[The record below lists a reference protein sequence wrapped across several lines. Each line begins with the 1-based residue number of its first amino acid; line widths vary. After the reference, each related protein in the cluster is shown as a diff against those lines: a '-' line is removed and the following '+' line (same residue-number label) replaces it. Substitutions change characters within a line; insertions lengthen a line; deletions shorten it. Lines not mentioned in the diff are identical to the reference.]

1 MAPVDWP
8 GMAPRELV
16 GRIVVSPAFA
26 RSERLSTLLTYVCDM
41 ALTGRESEINEQ
53 KIGHAVFGRPRN
65 YDSTIDGIVRTQA
78 SRLRQRLEL
87 YFQREGADEP
97 MRIVIPRGGYVPI
110 FEPRPAPSAQSL
122 ADTSGSTDNVDVPPP
137 VVTAAG
143 TRSEWRFLPWALC
156 AVLAC
161 LLAVFAIRD
170 HAPAAAGPL
179 QAARKHS
186 LWSHLFSAG
195 HPTLVIAADSGLVM
209 FNNMS
214 ASTLGLDDYLQ
225 GSYRAQ
231 PPNRPTFGPE
241 TPTSVWQA
249 NLASRR
255 YTSMVDLDTILSLE
269 HRANAM
275 GSELQVRYARDLRP
289 NELKSGNVILLGA
302 SEADPWVELFE
313 RKMNFVFQKDNTMNM
328 FSVINRSP
336 RRGEPAHWD
345 SDAKDPQHHVFG
357 LIAYLPN
364 LAGDGD
370 ALILEGTSMAG
381 NEGARDFVLDD
392 SQLLPFLKQIQ
403 NPDGSVPHFE
413 LLLGTQD
420 MSSSAIRSTSLAW
433 RIMN

>member
-1 MAPVDWP
+1 
-8 GMAPRELV
+8 
-16 GRIVVSPAFA
+16 
-26 RSERLSTLLTYVCDM
+26 
-41 ALTGRESEINEQ
+41 
-53 KIGHAVFGRPRN
+53 
-65 YDSTIDGIVRTQA
+65 
-78 SRLRQRLEL
+78 
-87 YFQREGADEP
+87 
-97 MRIVIPRGGYVPI
+97 
-110 FEPRPAPSAQSL
+110 
-122 ADTSGSTDNVDVPPP
+122 
-137 VVTAAG
+137 
-143 TRSEWRFLPWALC
+143 
-156 AVLAC
+156 
-161 LLAVFAIRD
+161 
-170 HAPAAAGPL
+170 
-179 QAARKHS
+179 
-186 LWSHLFSAG
+186 
-195 HPTLVIAADSGLVM
+195 
-209 FNNMS
+209 
-214 ASTLGLDDYLQ
+214 
-225 GSYRAQ
+225 
-231 PPNRPTFGPE
+231 
-241 TPTSVWQA
+241 
-249 NLASRR
+249 
-255 YTSMVDLDTILSLE
+255 MVDLDTILSLE

-381 NEGARDFVLDD
+381 TEGARDFVLDA

-403 NPDGSVPHFE
+403 NPDGNVPHFE